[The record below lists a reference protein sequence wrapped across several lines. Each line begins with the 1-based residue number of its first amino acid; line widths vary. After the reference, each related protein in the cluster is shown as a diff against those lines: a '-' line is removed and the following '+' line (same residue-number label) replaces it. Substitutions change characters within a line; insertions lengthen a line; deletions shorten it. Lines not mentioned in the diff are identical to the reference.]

1 MLNLGRR
8 LESTSDRKDFM
19 TNLVGKVKAGEVSEE
34 ELNAH
39 TSTLV

>member
-1 MLNLGRR
+1 MLTLGRR
-8 LESTSDRKDFM
+8 LQSTCDRQDFM

-39 TSTLV
+39 SSTLV